1 MQWQKISCRILSG
14 FLILDDVSIVN
25 FVVVLYSNFDD
36 IYNVKH
42 FIATL
47 EGVVRI
53 MGRLPEE
60 LQGANRTTLTVPYS
74 ITRTF
79 IEETIRPVFERSM
92 ILVVKKFVL
101 DTPDTKR
108 KEDVKE
114 LNAIWCLVMHRSLL
128 FLPQIEK
135 LGNRLKNRMRE
146 AAQSTGGR
154 FIAVDYRIDMLREE
168 PCRKGTPTTPHATKL
183 CPSPRDLGMWLQK
196 HGYAP
201 DTAIYLTQSRLD
213 ESLDPLLS
221 FFPNVIT
228 KVLTLLWFLVLPS
241 LPKFQLYKLDRC
253 SWHPFKPSIA
263 FLSMYKELALS
274 ILASRICPRIKVC
287 DYIHDYQANSSGK
300 LYQ

>member
-1 MQWQKISCRILSG
+1 M
-14 FLILDDVSIVN
+14 VN

-53 MGRLPEE
+53 MGRLPDE

-74 ITRTF
+74 ITKTF

-92 ILVVKKFVL
+92 ILVLEKFVL
-101 DTPDTKR
+101 DTKDAPK
-108 KEDVKE
+108 KEEDAKE
-114 LNAIWCLVMHRSLL
+114 LDAIRCLVMHQSLL

-154 FIAVDYRIDMLREE
+154 FIAVDYRFDMLREE
-168 PCRKGTPTTPHATKL
+168 PCRKGIPTTLHTTKL
-183 CPSPRDLGMWLQK
+183 CPSPQDLGMWLQR

-228 KVLTLLWFLVLPS
+228 KVRSPFWFLVLCS
-241 LPKFQLYKLDRC
+241 LPNYQSYKLDRC
-253 SWHPFKPSIA
+253 LLHPLKPSIA
-263 FLSMYKELALS
+263 FLSMYKEFLFSFKNISKNQGL
-274 ILASRICPRIKVC
+274 
-287 DYIHDYQANSSGK
+287 
-300 LYQ
+300 

>member
-1 MQWQKISCRILSG
+1 MVC
-14 FLILDDVSIVN
+14 

-53 MGRLPEE
+53 MGRLPDE

-74 ITRTF
+74 ITKTF

-92 ILVVKKFVL
+92 ILVLEKFVL
-101 DTPDTKR
+101 GTKDTKK
-108 KEDVKE
+108 KEEDAKE
-114 LNAIWCLVMHRSLL
+114 LDAIRCLVMHQSLL

-154 FIAVDYRIDMLREE
+154 FIAVDYRFDMLKEE
-168 PCRKGTPTTPHATKL
+168 PCRAGIHATKL
-183 CPSPRDLGMWLQK
+183 CPSPQDLGMWLQW

-228 KVLTLLWFLVLPS
+228 KVLSPFWFLVLHC
-241 LPKFQLYKLDRC
+241 LPNSHYYKLDRC
-253 SWHPFKPSIA
+253 LLHP
-263 FLSMYKELALS
+263 
-274 ILASRICPRIKVC
+274 
-287 DYIHDYQANSSGK
+287 
-300 LYQ
+300 